1 MVVAHLSAAIVLME
15 ELFVKKKTTRKATPK
30 KKTAAKKATVKRVVK
45 KGPARKAMAHK
56 GGFKE
61 WSAAE
66 VRFLR
71 QAYRTTTA
79 SEVARKLNRTVSAV
93 RSKAVALSLKKA
105 PMRKAAPKKAM
116 PKRKPCGRW

>member
-1 MVVAHLSAAIVLME
+1 MGAAVVITE
-15 ELFVKKKTTRKATPK
+15 DLFVKKKTTRKVTP
-30 KKTAAKKATVKRVVK
+30 KTAAKKTTAKRVVK
-45 KGPARKAMAHK
+45 KGPAKKAMARK

-105 PMRKAAPKKAM
+105 PMRKAAPKKVM